1 MMTTNKRVRKAK
13 KTSTIYKTNNF
24 VNNCRVFGKTVRAE
38 FMFPFHKK
46 KLYNFSFLVLNIH
59 NLEKYEY
66 YILTGRAVA

>member
-1 MMTTNKRVRKAK
+1 MTTNKRVRKAK

-46 KLYNFSFLVLNIH
+46 NYIIFPFLS
-59 NLEKYEY
+59 
-66 YILTGRAVA
+66 